1 MPNKLLRMLPVLLL
15 CLLCGN
21 AYAKTQIH
29 FWTTEVAPDRQAII
43 EYLVRAFEI
52 HHPDIEI
59 SVQGV
64 EENQI
69 ATELTKYL
77 ANGTG
82 PDVIS
87 CSSDLLV
94 AFNQKGW
101 IDYYAT
107 QKVLYHAGKEN
118 FFSGPLSKF
127 KIAED
132 KYCGL
137 PFNGWVQGIWYRKD
151 WFDQKGLAPPN
162 NWENILKAAKVFH
175 DPQNGRYGI
184 LIGTRNDAYAEQV
197 FSHLALAAGVTPFN
211 KNGEVQFESP
221 QTIATLEFYKKLA
234 AYTPPGPQWW
244 RGRDFY
250 MQGRLAMM
258 FYSTFIMD
266 DLAIPAIAADSLGS
280 RNFAELKGAE
290 YDSALL
296 KNTGMVSSI
305 SKTTKAAYGVIHALG
320 LLKTVDETKQRA
332 AIKFA
337 SFLFQDDVYI
347 TWLHMVPGGMLPML
361 KHITSNPEFYRDAQG
376 VIQKYSRQRIKEIVS
391 GFEYIKNF
399 SIIDGVLIPQ
409 AAQASEQGIIPE
421 MIKEV
426 LQLNT
431 PPAAA
436 VHNAAQKMRKIPP
449 Q

>member
-1 MPNKLLRMLPVLLL
+1 MLNKLFRILPILLL
-15 CLLCGN
+15 FLLCSN
-21 AYAKTQIH
+21 AQAKTPVY
-29 FWTTEVAPDRQAII
+29 FWTTEIAQDRQAVI

-52 HHPDIEI
+52 HNQDIEI
-59 SVQGV
+59 FVKGV

-69 ATELTKYL
+69 ATELAKART
-77 ANGTG
+77 NSSG

-101 IDYYAT
+101 IDYDAT
-107 QKVLYHAGKEN
+107 QKVLDHVGKEN

-127 KIAED
+127 KIAEN
-132 KYCGL
+132 KYSGL

-151 WFDQKGLAPPN
+151 WFDQKGLAPPDS
-162 NWENILKAAKVFH
+162 WENILKAAKTFH

-197 FSHLALAAGVTPFN
+197 FSHLALAAGVTPFS
-211 KNGEVQFESP
+211 KKGTVQFESP

-250 MQGRLAMM
+250 LQGRLAMM

-266 DLAIPAIAADSLGS
+266 DLAIPEIAADSLGS
-280 RNFAELKGAE
+280 KNFAELEGAE
-290 YDSALL
+290 YDSTLL

-305 SKTTKAAYGVIHALG
+305 SKNSKAAFGVIHALG
-320 LLKTVDETKQRA
+320 LLKSTNKAKQEA

-337 SFLFQDDVYI
+337 NFLFQDDVYI

-361 KHITSNPEFYRDAQG
+361 KHITSDPSFYSDAQG
-376 VIQKYSRQRIKEIVS
+376 VIHKYSRQRVKEIVS
-391 GFEYIKNF
+391 GFEYIQNF
-399 SIIDGVLIPQ
+399 SVIDGVLIPQ

-421 MIKEV
+421 MIDEMLHSNISPEK
-426 LQLNT
+426 
-431 PPAAA
+431 A
-436 VHNAAQKMRKIPP
+436 VHNAALKMQELTP